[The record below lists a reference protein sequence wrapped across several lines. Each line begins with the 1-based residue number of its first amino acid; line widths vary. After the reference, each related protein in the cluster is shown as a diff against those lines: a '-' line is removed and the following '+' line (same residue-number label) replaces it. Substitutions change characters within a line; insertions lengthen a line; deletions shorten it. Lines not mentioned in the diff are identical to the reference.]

1 MYLDT
6 KTTCTSIYNLFL
18 RDKKNPS
25 FRILFFCDL
34 ENHKTHILANDF
46 SFPKVYR
53 QVTGKF
59 CCFFLIL
66 RLICEINHNCIH
78 FILSVKFC
86 RIIISVYFFV
96 ANTLFTSADT
106 EYITASDSA
115 VIQKQ
120 SVIREKND
128 ICHFGY
134 GGSAGIYYH
143 FNREVDG
150 ANLVKS
156 YMGSFY
162 SLSMNYRALEQD
174 SSVYDMA
181 YGLPTINFGVMFGY
195 LSHIKM
201 HGNMPEADYNSHLG
215 NQYTAYLAMHRDF
228 LRRGR
233 WSMGF
238 SMENGISLTT
248 KHYNKHNNVH
258 NRFIGS
264 NFSIYFGAGIY
275 AKYII
280 NPHFDIAMGLNFK
293 HFSNSAMDRPNLGSN
308 MMGIQAYVNYFPSPI
323 LTQPRK
329 LAYTLPKVK
338 PDFYLD
344 LSVGWEGKTLQE
356 EWNYNETL
364 PPSDPNYF
372 TGHYRV
378 RTLWNTSLAAM
389 FRYNVKY
396 ASGLALDYSYATYSN
411 IINRIQKNEGIIG
424 HSSYRHVLGV
434 SLRHEV
440 FYKQMSLTMN
450 LGMYPYRHMGTL
462 NKHLI
467 YETVGLRWYPKSW
480 HNFYISYMVKA
491 HGMRADGL
499 QLNLGYR
506 ILRRNKLF

>member
-1 MYLDT
+1 M
-6 KTTCTSIYNLFL
+6 K
-18 RDKKNPS
+18 
-25 FRILFFCDL
+25 FRRITIFILFFIVFAL
-34 ENHKTHILANDF
+34 SIYAENENVVI
-46 SFPKVYR
+46 
-53 QVTGKF
+53 
-59 CCFFLIL
+59 
-66 RLICEINHNCIH
+66 
-78 FILSVKFC
+78 
-86 RIIISVYFFV
+86 
-96 ANTLFTSADT
+96 
-106 EYITASDSA
+106 SDSTTA
-115 VIQKQ
+115 QDE
-120 SVIREKND
+120 SVELRKHNF
-128 ICHFGY
+128 CHFGY
-134 GGSAGIYYH
+134 GGSAGMFYH

-150 ANLVKS
+150 TDLVKS
-156 YMGSFY
+156 SLGSFY
-162 SLSMNYRALEQD
+162 SVSMNYRALEQD
-174 SSVYDMA
+174 NSIYDMA

-201 HGNMPEADYNSHLG
+201 RGNLPEADYNSHLG

-228 LRRGR
+228 LRKGR

-248 KHYNKHNNVH
+248 THYNKHNNVH

-280 NPHFDIAMGLNFK
+280 NPHFDVAMGLNFK

-308 MMGIQAYVNYFPSPI
+308 LMGIQAYVNYYPSPI

-329 LAYTLPKVK
+329 ISYDLPKVK

-364 PPSDPNYF
+364 DLSDPNYF

-396 ASGLALDYSYATYSN
+396 ASGLALDYSYSTYSN
-411 IINRIQKNEGIIG
+411 VINRIQQKEGING
-424 HSSYRHVLGV
+424 HSAYRHVLGI

-450 LGMYPYRHMGTL
+450 FGMYPYRHMGTL

-467 YETVGLRWYPKSW
+467 YETVGLRWYPRSW
-480 HNFYISYMVKA
+480 GNFYMSYMVKA

-499 QLNLGYR
+499 QFNLGYR